1 MTDRRERR
9 GPRTVPLAELAPGAM
24 AILREISDQES
35 RAVLQS
41 LGLTSGARL
50 RVCRIGDPCIVQVRS
65 TRIGLSKHV
74 AQSVQVTVSGG
85 ESW

>member
-9 GPRTVPLAELAPGAM
+9 EPGTVPLVELAPGAR
-24 AILREISDQES
+24 AVLRDISDQES

-74 AQSVQVTVSGG
+74 AQSVQVTVAGG

>member
-9 GPRTVPLAELAPGAM
+9 EPGTVPLAELAPGAM
-24 AILREISDQES
+24 AVLLEISDQES

-41 LGLTSGARL
+41 LGLTSGARQ

-74 AQSVQVTVSGG
+74 AQSVHVKVSGG

>member
-9 GPRTVPLAELAPGAM
+9 EPRTVPLAELAPGAM
-24 AILREISDQES
+24 AVLQDISDLES

-74 AQSVQVTVSGG
+74 AQSVQVRVDGG